1 MSRALFLDRDGTL
14 VREVDYLRCM
24 KDLELL
30 PGVAQALQDAGAAGF
45 LRLVITNQSGVAR
58 GFFGAEFVADVHRE
72 MRRRLQGQGADLE
85 GIYACPHHPEITGPC
100 VCRKPAP
107 GLVLRAAR
115 EHGVDL
121 ARSWVVGD
129 KPADLELGRR
139 AGCRTALVRTGY
151 GSATEGRLGELGLRP
166 EVIADDLSGAVEEIL
181 P

>member
-14 VREVDYLRCM
+14 VREVDYLRRM
-24 KDLELL
+24 AELEIL

-58 GFFGAEFVADVHRE
+58 GFFGAEFVVQVHQE
-72 MRRRLQGQGADLE
+72 MCRRLQAQGANLE
-85 GIYACPHHPEITGPC
+85 GLYVCPHHPEFSGPC
-100 VCRKPAP
+100 GCRKPAP
-107 GLVLRAAR
+107 ELVLRAAR

-121 ARSWVVGD
+121 ARSWVIGD

-151 GSATEGRLGELGLRP
+151 GSATAGRLVALGLRP
-166 EVIADDLSGAVEEIL
+166 EIIADDLSGAVKEIL